1 VENLEPDSLESQS
14 LAPDSLAPKTSLDRK
29 AIEAIEAIEE
39 QSKESN
45 PSSLGEK
52 TYWQRGLKWLRGG
65 FWVGLGYMLSPLSW
79 WNDLVFNFPIAYAFG
94 FGVRLLKPDWFL
106 PATVVG
112 YWLSNVLGIVMMQF
126 GAADLLFEGRDRNLR
141 KDLWIGIGTST
152 LYTLG
157 VVALVYFHILETPLL
172 FSELKD

>member
-1 VENLEPDSLESQS
+1 
-14 LAPDSLAPKTSLDRK
+14 
-29 AIEAIEAIEE
+29 
-39 QSKESN
+39 
-45 PSSLGEK
+45 
-52 TYWQRGLKWLRGG
+52 
-65 FWVGLGYMLSPLSW
+65 M
-79 WNDLVFNFPIAYAFG
+79 
-94 FGVRLLKPDWFL
+94 
-106 PATVVG
+106 G